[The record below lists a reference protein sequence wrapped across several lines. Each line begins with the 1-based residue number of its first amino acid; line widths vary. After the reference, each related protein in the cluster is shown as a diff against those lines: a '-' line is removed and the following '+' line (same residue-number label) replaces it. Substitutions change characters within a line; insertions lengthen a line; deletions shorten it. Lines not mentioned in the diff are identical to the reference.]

1 MAAERARP
9 PLSAV
14 VTTCN
19 NADTLVKCVASLGFA
34 DELLVLDSGSSD
46 SSREIAEAHGATVHV
61 QAFRGYGP
69 QKAAAIAL
77 ARHDWI
83 LLLDA
88 DEWLPA
94 ASAAVLEQALA
105 RASRQ
110 GIQGYRL
117 PRIEWLFWRY
127 QHPASRPNTYL
138 RLFDRRHYRMSAS
151 VIHAA
156 PEVGGPVQTLSD
168 APFFHDGERDLDTKV
183 RKINAYAE
191 GLKHERPG
199 MPLWQLRLR
208 MVAYPPWYFVRSYL
222 LKRQFLNGW
231 AGFVN
236 AVVLAFYAFLKDAKR
251 HEARMKNAPS

>member
-1 MAAERARP
+1 MAADTARP

-14 VTTCN
+14 VTTYN
-19 NADTLVKCVASLGFA
+19 NADTLVKCLASLSVA

-46 SSREIAEAHGATVHV
+46 TSREIAAAHGATVHV
-61 QAFRGYGP
+61 QPFRGYGP
-69 QKAAAIAL
+69 QKADAIAL

-94 ASAAVLEQALA
+94 ESATALQQALA
-105 RASRQ
+105 TAPTKGVQ
-110 GIQGYRL
+110 GFRL

-151 VIHAA
+151 PIHAA
-156 PEVGGPVQTLSD
+156 PEVTGSVRTLAD

-191 GLKHERPG
+191 GLKHERPD
-199 MPLWQLRLR
+199 MPLWQLRVR
-208 MVAYPPWYFVRSYL
+208 MVVYPPWYFLRSYL

-251 HEARMKNAPS
+251 HEARIRSR

>member
-1 MAAERARP
+1 MAAEVSRP

-14 VTTCN
+14 VTTYN
-19 NADTLVKCVASLGFA
+19 NADTLVQCLAGLRFA
-34 DELLVLDSGSSD
+34 EELVVLDSGSSD
-46 SSREIAEAHGATVHV
+46 ATRDIAEAHGARVAI
-61 QAFRGYGP
+61 QPFRGYGP
-69 QKAAAIAL
+69 QKADAIAL

-94 ASAAVLEQALA
+94 ESASALQQALA
-105 RASRQ
+105 EATAQ
-110 GIQGYRL
+110 GIRGFRL

-127 QHPASRPNTYL
+127 QHPGSRPNTYL

-151 VIHAA
+151 PVHAA
-156 PEVGGPVQTLSD
+156 PDVSGPVRTLR

-191 GLKHERPG
+191 GLKHERPD

-208 MVAYPPWYFVRSYL
+208 MVMYPPWYFVRSYL

-251 HEARMKNAPS
+251 HEARVKDAQP

>member
-1 MAAERARP
+1 MAADPARP
-9 PLSAV
+9 LLSAV
-14 VTTCN
+14 VTTFN
-19 NADTLVKCVASLGFA
+19 NADTLVKCLAGLSFA
-34 DELLVLDSGSSD
+34 DELVVLDSGSSD
-46 SSREIAEAHGATVHV
+46 ASREIALAHGARVEV
-61 QAFRGYGP
+61 QPFRGYGP
-69 QKAAAIAL
+69 QKADAIAL

-94 ASAAVLEQALA
+94 ESATRLRAALA
-105 RASRQ
+105 EALAG
-110 GIQGYRL
+110 GIRGYRL

-151 VIHAA
+151 PIHAA
-156 PEVGGPVQTLSD
+156 PEVDGVVRTLTD
-168 APFFHDGERDLDTKV
+168 APFFHEGERDLDTKV

-208 MVAYPPWYFVRSYL
+208 MVCYPPWYFLRSYL

-251 HEARMKNAPS
+251 HEARIRGD

>member
-1 MAAERARP
+1 MRAEQARP

-14 VTTCN
+14 VTTYN
-19 NADTLVKCVASLGFA
+19 NADTLAKCLAGLDFA

-46 SSREIAEAHGATVHV
+46 PSQEIAAAHGAIVHV

-88 DEWLPA
+88 DEWLPTT
-94 ASAAVLEQALA
+94 SAAALEHALA
-105 RASRQ
+105 GATTQ
-110 GIQGYRL
+110 GIHGYRL

-151 VIHAA
+151 PIHAA
-156 PEVGGPVQTLSD
+156 PEVSGPVHTLTD

-191 GLKHERPG
+191 GLKHERPD
-199 MPLWQLRLR
+199 MPLWQLRVR

-251 HEARMKNAPS
+251 HEARIRNH

>member
-1 MAAERARP
+1 MATESARP

-14 VTTCN
+14 VTTLD
-19 NADTLVKCVASLGFA
+19 NADTLVKCLASLSFA
-34 DELLVLDSGSSD
+34 EDLVVLDSGSRD
-46 SSREIAEAHGATVHV
+46 ATRDIAAAHGARVSV
-61 QAFRGYGP
+61 QPFRGYGP
-69 QKAAAIAL
+69 QKADAIAL

-94 ASAAVLEQALA
+94 DSAARLQEALA
-105 RASRQ
+105 DAVSS
-110 GIQGYRL
+110 GIRGYRL

-151 VIHAA
+151 PIHAA
-156 PEVGGPVQTLSD
+156 PEVDGAVRTLAD

-208 MVAYPPWYFVRSYL
+208 MVCYPPWYFLRSYL

-231 AGFVN
+231 AGFVH

-251 HEARMKNAPS
+251 HEARIRRD

>member
-1 MAAERARP
+1 MSAETGRP

-14 VTTCN
+14 VTTFN
-19 NADTLVKCVASLGFA
+19 NADTLVKCLASLGLA
-34 DELLVLDSGSSD
+34 DELIVLDSGSSD
-46 SSREIAEAHGATVHV
+46 ASREIAEAHGARVSV

-69 QKAAAIAL
+69 QKADAIAL

-94 ASAAVLEQALA
+94 ASAAVLRQALA
-105 RASRQ
+105 EAEPRGVR
-110 GIQGYRL
+110 GYRL

-138 RLFDRRHYRMSAS
+138 RLFDRRYFRMSAS
-151 VIHAA
+151 PIHAA
-156 PEVGGPVQTLSD
+156 PEVDGPVRTLAD

-191 GLKHERPG
+191 GLKHARPG

-208 MVAYPPWYFVRSYL
+208 MVCYPPWYFLRSYL

-251 HEARMKNAPS
+251 HEARIRKP

>member
-1 MAAERARP
+1 MLTDTASPR
-9 PLSAV
+9 LSAV
-14 VTTCN
+14 VTTYN
-19 NADTLVKCVASLGFA
+19 NADTLVKCLSSLGFA
-34 DELLVLDSGSSD
+34 DELVVLDSGSED
-46 SSREIAEAHGATVHV
+46 ASREIAAAHGARVAV
-61 QAFRGYGP
+61 QPFRGYGP
-69 QKAAAIAL
+69 QKADAIAL

-94 ASAAVLEQALA
+94 ASAEAIRHALA
-105 RASRQ
+105 GAAAQ
-110 GIQGYRL
+110 GLRGFRL

-156 PEVGGPVQTLSD
+156 PEVDGAVRTLAD
-168 APFFHDGERDLDTKV
+168 ARFFHDGERDLDTKV

-191 GLKHERPG
+191 GLKQERAD

-208 MVAYPPWYFVRSYL
+208 MVGYPPWYFLRSYL

-231 AGFVN
+231 AGFIN

-251 HEARMKNAPS
+251 HEARIRGD